1 MNTTRAI
8 LKETTSIQAISDYI
22 KKREKFQDITP
33 FGVEGFFIIY
43 FRDRNGIEKM
53 MGVETNVDK
62 VLRDY
67 GIKGVLCSMPS
78 QGYEFYITK
87 GLCEHFGGH
96 FSQQSFDDDYG
107 FELISEEK
115 FFAKSE
121 NDKLDE
127 FKDEVI
133 FKLGEENLDVVIELF
148 EKYKNIFCP

>member
-8 LKETTSIQAISDYI
+8 LKETTTIQAISEYMRNEYDVLHV
-22 KKREKFQDITP
+22 EN
-33 FGVEGFFIIY
+33 FGNEGFFIIH
-43 FRDRNGIEKM
+43 FRDKNGIRKM
-53 MGVETNVDK
+53 IGVETNVDK

-67 GIKGVLCSMPS
+67 RIRGVLCSMPS

-87 GLCEHFGGH
+87 GLCEHFGGY

-115 FFAKSE
+115 FFDKSE

-127 FKDEVI
+127 FKNEVI

-148 EKYKNIFCP
+148 EKYKNIFYP